1 LFRAWNRRQT
11 VQFCRRNPARSWPS
25 SSPLGRA
32 AGALV
37 RHSLAAIKAA
47 LPQRLQNEL
56 IFRFYRGDRSWE
68 KCRAFAVPNNDAVGA
83 IRINLKGRDYNG
95 LVEPGAEYDRI
106 CEGICSALAELQDC
120 PGGRRVV
127 KHISRIQRELH
138 DPYLDQLPDIT
149 ALWEQSFPWSSVHSP
164 RFGAVQLRNQ
174 DSRTGSHAPRAFLLA
189 SGEGIPR
196 GATLSGASI
205 FDLVP
210 TILHGAG
217 TRTPESCEGRPLFP
231 AR

>member
-1 LFRAWNRRQT
+1 
-11 VQFCRRNPARSWPS
+11 
-25 SSPLGRA
+25 
-32 AGALV
+32 V

-95 LVEPGAEYDRI
+95 LVEPDAEYDRI

-164 RFGAVQLRNQ
+164 RFGAVQSRNQ

-217 TRTPESCEGRPLFP
+217 MRTPESCEGRPLF
-231 AR
+231 RLGR